1 LIIDPQIQACKWI
14 KNMEAENKIQVCK
27 ETSDNLQ
34 KIIEDCITQGMPLL
48 IEDLGETLPSILDP
62 IYQK

>member
-1 LIIDPQIQACKWI
+1 
-14 KNMEAENKIQVCK
+14 MEAENKIQVCK